1 MTKILL
7 FCNAGMSTSMLVTKM
22 RKEAKNKNIDATIDA
37 FPEAQMSKHL
47 DGVDV
52 VLLGPQIKYALSR
65 AKKLCDEKNIP
76 VEVINT
82 ADYGLMNGAKVLQRA
97 LKLANK

>member
-52 VLLGPQIKYALSR
+52 VLLGPQIKYVLPR